1 MANYVDRSWWR
12 KHRLKLL
19 AVACV
24 VVLVAGVIA
33 YVKWRSEHA
42 EQQAEHAKWQ
52 AEHCAAGIA
61 RVEGGECIGLTDGSF
76 AFDEKE
82 LGPVMDRIEKEND
95 RVLQTGEPYVSIA
108 YFAPMTVAPEADT
121 VTAVSTRNSLQGA
134 HLAQLRANFTR
145 ELDGALPLIRLLP
158 ANPGSRAEHWEPVV
172 RQIVQAQET
181 ERLVAVAGLGQSH
194 GTTAAAIGEL
204 AEHRIPMVGATI
216 TADFFTE
223 AEERGEFIG
232 LMRVAPSNSDQIKA
246 IVQRLHDTRRA
257 MLVQDI
263 NQSDLLAKDLADAF
277 NSEYPQSGRQLTP
290 TENYD
295 SSRGTANTFPS
306 MVRNICISRPDAIFF
321 SGRYHDLTLLMEA
334 LRGRPCDDL
343 NLRILTLDSVV
354 DIAGV
359 QEVRN
364 SLAPN
369 TSLEYTHLSSPLAW
383 RVKPEA
389 FDPAAV
395 RYFDDNYGETF
406 PDDRNAGD
414 GMAITSYDAMAVAIT
429 AARRSA
435 SGPEAGA
442 PVTANAVAEQFL
454 QMKSANAV
462 AGASGWLSFETS
474 DSGGAGDRHRGHPEA
489 KAFSV
494 FTFTEGDPR
503 HLQDILPEVVS
514 ATGQVFT
521 YPR

>member
-12 KHRLKLL
+12 KHRLKVL

-24 VVLVAGVIA
+24 VALVAGATA
-33 YVKWRSEHA
+33 YVMWRSGR
-42 EQQAEHAKWQ
+42 
-52 AEHCAAGIA
+52 CADGIV
-61 RVEGGECIGLTDGSF
+61 RVEGGECVGMTDGSYS
-76 AFDEKE
+76 FDEE
-82 LGPVMDRIEKEND
+82 DDRLRSVMEKIKAEND
-95 RVLQTGEPYVSIA
+95 RVLQTGDPYVSIA
-108 YFAPMTVAPEADT
+108 YFAPMTLAAETDT
-121 VTAVSTRNSLQGA
+121 VTAVSTKNSLQGA
-134 HLAQLRANFTR
+134 HLAQLRANSTR
-145 ELDGALPLIRLLP
+145 EVDGSLPLIRLLP

-172 RQIVQAQET
+172 RQIVEAQET

-194 GTTAAAIGEL
+194 DTTAAAIGEL
-204 AEHRIPMVGATI
+204 AEHGIPMVGATI
-216 TADFFTE
+216 TADSFTE
-223 AEERGEFIG
+223 AEKRGEFIG

-246 IVQRLHDTRRA
+246 IVQRLQDTQRA

-263 NQSDLLAKDLADAF
+263 NQSDLLADDLAKAF
-277 NSEYPQSGRQLTP
+277 NSEYPENGRQLTP

-334 LRGRPCDDL
+334 LQGRPCEDL
-343 NLRILTLDSVV
+343 ELRVLTLDSVV
-354 DIAGV
+354 EIAGV
-359 QEVRN
+359 EEVRK

-389 FDPAAV
+389 FDAGAV
-395 RYFDDNYGETF
+395 RYFDANYGKTF

-429 AARRSA
+429 GARRAA

-442 PVTANAVAEQFL
+442 LVTANSVAEQFL
-454 QMKSANAV
+454 QMKGANAV

-474 DSGGAGDRHRGHPEA
+474 DSGGTGDRHRGHPEA

-494 FTFTEGDPR
+494 FTFSAGDRRPTE
-503 HLQDILPEVVS
+503 DILPEVVS